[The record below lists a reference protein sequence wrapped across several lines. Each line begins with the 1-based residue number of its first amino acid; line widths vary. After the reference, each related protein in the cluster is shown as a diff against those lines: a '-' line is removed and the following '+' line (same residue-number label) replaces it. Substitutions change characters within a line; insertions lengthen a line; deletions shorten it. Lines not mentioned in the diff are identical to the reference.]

1 MNTTQIITPLYA
13 THPGEIL
20 LDELKAINVSQIDF
34 AKQIGL
40 KRSQLNEIIKGKR
53 NINADLAL
61 LLEKTLGI
69 DADYWL
75 EAQKNFDL
83 DTARINNK
91 NQIRLEAIEQWNLIK
106 EHVAWRFFKK
116 ESVLVGDPVE
126 DIPMVKKIY
135 NVQSFEQLV
144 NLKAQP
150 TYARFRKSTKL
161 INDPVNI
168 IGWVKLIQFKAQ
180 PIKVANFDNDNKIL
194 LMENLRRLLAENKN
208 TLERVKQLLSEF
220 GIKLVYQH
228 KGEKTPVDG
237 ISFWSD
243 GNPAIGMSLRHNRLD
258 NYAFTLFH
266 ELGHIYEHLVNNN
279 NAEFI
284 DLINNR
290 EDDIYKDSI
299 EEKEANDFAHYFLMD
314 NTSWNTF
321 FERNL
326 NFSDPL
332 IISFAEE
339 IGVHPCIVRG
349 RICFTINQYAA
360 KTNIDYSIG

>member
-20 LDELKAINVSQIDF
+20 LDELNAINISQIDF

-61 LLEKTLGI
+61 LLEKALGI

-83 DTARINNK
+83 DSARIVNK

-106 EHVAWRFFKK
+106 EHLAWRFFKK

-135 NVQSFEQLV
+135 DVQNFEQLV
-144 NLKAQP
+144 NLNAQP

-168 IGWVKLIQFKAQ
+168 IGWTKLIQYKAKT
-180 PIKVANFDNDNKIL
+180 IRIGHFDNDKKVQ
-194 LMENLRRLLAENKN
+194 LMERLRTLLAENRN
-208 TLERVKQLLSEF
+208 TLERVRQLLSEF
-220 GIKLVYQH
+220 GIKLVYQQ

-243 GNPAIGMSLRHNRLD
+243 RNPAIGMSLRHNRLD

-266 ELGHIYEHLVNNN
+266 ELGHIFEHLVNNN
-279 NAEFI
+279 NAEFV
-284 DLINNR
+284 DLINSR
-290 EDDIYKDSI
+290 EEETYKDSI
-299 EEKEANDFAHYFLMD
+299 EEKEANEFAHNFLMD
-314 NTSWNTF
+314 KTAWNNF
-321 FERNL
+321 FEGNRS
-326 NFSDPL
+326 FSDPL

-349 RICFTINQYAA
+349 RICFTIDYYAA